1 MIHSYELNLAANDSP
16 IKIIRHHHPVTQR
29 EIEIDS
35 TLKVIKNYYYI
46 ATIIQ

>member
-1 MIHSYELNLAANDSP
+1 MIHSYELNLAAKDSP

-35 TLKVIKNYYYI
+35 TLKVKVIVSYNTYCE
-46 ATIIQ
+46 